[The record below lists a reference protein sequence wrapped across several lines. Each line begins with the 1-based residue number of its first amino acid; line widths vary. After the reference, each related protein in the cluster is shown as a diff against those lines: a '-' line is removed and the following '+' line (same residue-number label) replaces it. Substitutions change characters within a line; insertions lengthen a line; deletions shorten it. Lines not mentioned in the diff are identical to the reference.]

1 MNERKEWS
9 RRMKKLKKGKG
20 VRPRKA
26 VKSGSFEQ
34 TAGQKRD
41 PEKLTEA
48 RRHLDRA
55 YVYEENAELEQALAE
70 CEAAIT
76 LAPSLAEVHNLLGIV
91 WEGLGY
97 PQEALQAYKQA
108 VKLAPQ
114 FHDAAKNLSEL
125 RAELEKK
132 SGLVTIAKF
141 SHPTEAHIAK
151 TKLQA
156 SGVWS
161 FIADECIV
169 TMNWLFSNT
178 VGGVKLLVKAT
189 DVDIALEILGQEPYN
204 PKLKKS
210 GPQCPACESFDV
222 HYEKYALR
230 RVFAAFLLLRM
241 PFPFPKKKWV
251 CRDCGHEWKAET

>member
-1 MNERKEWS
+1 
-9 RRMKKLKKGKG
+9 MKKLKKVKG
-20 VRPRKA
+20 VRPRKVA
-26 VKSGSFEQ
+26 KSENFEQ
-34 TAGQKRD
+34 TDGQKRD
-41 PEKLTEA
+41 PQELAEA
-48 RRHLDRA
+48 RRHLDQA
-55 YVYEENAELEQALAE
+55 YAYEENAKLEQALAE
-70 CEAAIT
+70 CEAAIA
-76 LAPSLAEVHNLLGIV
+76 LAPFLAEAHNLLGLV

-97 PQEALQAYKQA
+97 PQEALQAYEQA
-108 VKLAPQ
+108 VRLAPR

-125 RAELEKK
+125 RVGLKK

-141 SHPTEAHIAK
+141 SHPIEAHVAK

-161 FIADECIV
+161 FLADEYTV
-169 TMNWLFSNT
+169 RMNWLFSNT
-178 VGGVKLLVKAT
+178 VGGVKLMVKAA
-189 DVDIALEILGQEPYN
+189 DVDIALEILNQEPYD

-251 CRDCGHEWKAET
+251 CRDCGYEWKIET